1 MFNEYLFLLSFNKSV
16 FVRDFHPFKTLSLD
30 KEKKS
35 TPKKQRIILR
45 TTLEKIRFNSANAT
59 TKDNVICHFS
69 SGKTSKG
76 EKYAF
81 KITTSRQLSNHN
93 ARTKFRIPMEI
104 STLLHYFESI

>member
-1 MFNEYLFLLSFNKSV
+1 MKLPRSLRLFV
-16 FVRDFHPFKTLSLD
+16 PVRLCIRRRSAILD
-30 KEKKS
+30 TKHHQRQH
-35 TPKKQRIILR
+35 KQRVPFS
-45 TTLEKIRFNSANAT
+45 TLVFLNTFSR
-59 TKDNVICHFS
+59 HFS